1 MKIMIKVLV
10 LVLILAVVSWLGYG
24 FFVPTQE
31 ISYITEPVRRGKVM
45 QTVSATGELS
55 SSHLV
60 DVGVQVSG
68 QIKKMYVKVGDV
80 VKKGDMIA
88 QIDSVAQ
95 TNTLNTRKAQLD
107 SMRAQLSS
115 AQVSLKTIERKFAR
129 YRILAQEGAV
139 SALEM
144 EELGDALAAARA
156 KVKQLQ
162 ASMRE
167 TQVAINTA
175 QSDIGYTRITAPIDG
190 TVVSLVVEEGQTI
203 NSSQTSP
210 TVVQIADLSE
220 MTNKM
225 QIAEGDVT
233 KIQAGQKVLFT
244 ILSEPDT
251 PIETRLDSIDPAL
264 TTMSKGAYN
273 RTTDNSNNAVYYYAR
288 TIVPNPDGKLA
299 IGMTTQNTI
308 EIAST
313 DNVLMVPV
321 MALKNRDGKK
331 FVRVLD
337 EYQQPQEKEVQIGL
351 RDSMNVEIKA
361 GLNEGEQVIMSEI
374 SQKDKDKQKW

>member
-1 MKIMIKVLV
+1 
-10 LVLILAVVSWLGYG
+10 
-24 FFVPTQE
+24 
-31 ISYITEPVRRGKVM
+31 
-45 QTVSATGELS
+45 
-55 SSHLV
+55 
-60 DVGVQVSG
+60 
-68 QIKKMYVKVGDV
+68 
-80 VKKGDMIA
+80 
-88 QIDSVAQ
+88 
-95 TNTLNTRKAQLD
+95 
-107 SMRAQLSS
+107 
-115 AQVSLKTIERKFAR
+115 
-129 YRILAQEGAV
+129 
-139 SALEM
+139 
-144 EELGDALAAARA
+144 
-156 KVKQLQ
+156 
-162 ASMRE
+162 
-167 TQVAINTA
+167 
-175 QSDIGYTRITAPIDG
+175 
-190 TVVSLVVEEGQTI
+190 
-203 NSSQTSP
+203 
-210 TVVQIADLSE
+210 
-220 MTNKM
+220 M